1 MNYELQS
8 IINQRKDVE
17 KAIIIKLVK
26 KDSKYNIYSLFRN
39 ERTNEIQSYSCY
51 EADNRTSI
59 YIDRNERYNYNHLSK
74 QIHKH
79 YDERAKIEEE
89 ISKLIKL
96 DTSVLIHE
104 LFKEFKLFQIKE
116 NKHLIIEY
124 CNRMR
129 CKLPSQE
136 DLNKI
141 FKLIRKWQIASE
153 NYHYRISKQDK
164 RKLKKIYSR
173 TRMLNSNFRKL

>member
-59 YIDRNERYNYNHLSK
+59 
-74 QIHKH
+74 
-79 YDERAKIEEE
+79 
-89 ISKLIKL
+89 
-96 DTSVLIHE
+96 
-104 LFKEFKLFQIKE
+104 
-116 NKHLIIEY
+116 
-124 CNRMR
+124 
-129 CKLPSQE
+129 
-136 DLNKI
+136 
-141 FKLIRKWQIASE
+141 
-153 NYHYRISKQDK
+153 
-164 RKLKKIYSR
+164 
-173 TRMLNSNFRKL
+173 

>member
-74 QIHKH
+74 EIHKC

-96 DTSVLIHE
+96 DKNVLVHI
-104 LFKEFKLFQIKE
+104 LFKEFKQFQFKE
-116 NKHLIIEY
+116 NKHLLIEY
-124 CNRMR
+124 CNRVH
-129 CKLPSQE
+129 CKLPSRE

-164 RKLKKIYSR
+164 RKLKKIHSR
-173 TRMLNSNFRKL
+173 TTMLNSNFRKL

>member
-26 KDSKYNIYSLFRN
+26 KDSKYKIYSLF
-39 ERTNEIQSYSCY
+39 
-51 EADNRTSI
+51 
-59 YIDRNERYNYNHLSK
+59 RNERYNYNHLSK

-153 NYHYRISKQDK
+153 NYHYRIGKQDK
-164 RKLKKIYSR
+164 RRYFGL
-173 TRMLNSNFRKL
+173 TVN

>member
-1 MNYELQS
+1 MNSELEK

-17 KAIIIKLVK
+17 KAIIKKLVK
-26 KDSKYNIYSLFRN
+26 RNSKYKIYSLFRN
-39 ERTNEIQSYSCY
+39 ERTNEIQSFSCY

-59 YIDRNERYNYNHLSK
+59 YIDRNERYNYNHLSR

-79 YDERAKIEEE
+79 YDERTRIEEH

-96 DTSVLIHE
+96 DRSLLIHE

-116 NKHLIIEY
+116 NKHLIVEY
-124 CNRMR
+124 CNKMR
-129 CKLPSQE
+129 CKVPSRE

-164 RKLKKIYSR
+164 RKLKKIHSR